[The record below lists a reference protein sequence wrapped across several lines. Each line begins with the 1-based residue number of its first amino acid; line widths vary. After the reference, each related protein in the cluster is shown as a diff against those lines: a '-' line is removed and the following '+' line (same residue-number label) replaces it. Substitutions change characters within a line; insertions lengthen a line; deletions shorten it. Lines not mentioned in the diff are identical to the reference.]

1 MESYDYVKAHEYCMF
16 NEDMLKM
23 IVYAAAFIACE
34 SFRHL
39 IQWNGSRKRN
49 LQKKMKMVI

>member
-39 IQWNGSRKRN
+39 I
-49 LQKKMKMVI
+49 